1 MRGRR
6 NSIPRR
12 TISAGNDQIGIP
24 ILPGLI
30 MLKYLKGLFTG
41 TETPFLQTPASYPG
55 AMAELAEYIILL
67 QAKGTVAGN
76 GRNDTLVRLATTL
89 SRDPYCLGYVAG
101 MFESLCQQWE
111 VPAQECRLV
120 AGSATTILLR
130 DLLESC
136 KDTRRVTFIED
147 AAFNGLLN
155 YASDP
160 GFVRGR
166 FDGCTELTRYATTK
180 EQADMPLKLRE
191 RLQAINTPSRPT
203 SPA

>member
-1 MRGRR
+1 
-6 NSIPRR
+6 
-12 TISAGNDQIGIP
+12 
-24 ILPGLI
+24 

-67 QAKGTVAGN
+67 QAKGAVAGN
-76 GRNDTLVRLATTL
+76 GRKDTVVRLATML
-89 SRDPYCLGYVAG
+89 SRDPYCLGYLTG

-111 VPAQECRLV
+111 VPAQEQRLV
-120 AGSATTILLR
+120 AGSATTLLLR

-136 KDTRRVTFIED
+136 QDTRRVAFIED
-147 AAFNGLLN
+147 AAFNGALN

-166 FDGCTELTRYATTK
+166 FDGCSELTRYATTK

-191 RLQAINTPSRPT
+191 RLQAINTPCRPT